1 MVWIFFYISVIL
13 LTSDR
18 FTFLPSPTSSLQT
31 KPGTN
36 SWTRKQH
43 TGSALVVAAS
53 YPQHWGFLSV
63 FYTSAS
69 VHSALPLSFRCS
81 ARLLSWPFSAVWG
94 HLFLT
99 FLAGSYPTSFFDQSL
114 LCRPDWWSDSQLC
127 PVLDLYVHL
136 TSNSLSDCRPAV
148 QPRPRFL
155 QFFTLPAPASRPS
168 SCWAT
173 PAPPQ
178 FLWWHMMRSCG
189 RLFDSWLL

>member
-1 MVWIFFYISVIL
+1 MWLALGQPWSLLAEHMLHWKWVMGQHAPVKTSHIFLCGMWASKTPLCNYLLFLCKMVRIFSYISVIL
-13 LTSDR
+13 LTSGR
-18 FTFLPSPTSSLQT
+18 FTLLPSTNSLQT

-36 SWTRKQH
+36 SRTRKQH

-99 FLAGSYPTSFFDQSL
+99 FLAGSYPTSFHDQLL
-114 LCRPDWWSDSQLC
+114 LCCSDWWSDSQLC
-127 PVLDLYVHL
+127 PGAWFVRASHL
-136 TSNSLSDCRPAV
+136 
-148 QPRPRFL
+148 
-155 QFFTLPAPASRPS
+155 
-168 SCWAT
+168 
-173 PAPPQ
+173 
-178 FLWWHMMRSCG
+178 
-189 RLFDSWLL
+189 